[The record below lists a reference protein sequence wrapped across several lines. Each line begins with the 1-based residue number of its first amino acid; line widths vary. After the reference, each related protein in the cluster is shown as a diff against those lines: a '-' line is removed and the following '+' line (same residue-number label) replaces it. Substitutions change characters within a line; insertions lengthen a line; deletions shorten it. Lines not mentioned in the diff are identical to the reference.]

1 MLVLACDD
9 EWVWEL
15 AVEAQGV
22 GRIDRVA
29 DRVLGGIDVGLADD
43 GFVVI
48 EELYGGEEVAGITGA
63 VLGFGEM
70 E

>member
-1 MLVLACDD
+1 MLACND
-9 EWVWEL
+9 EWVGEL

-22 GRIDRVA
+22 GCIDWVTN
-29 DRVLGGIDVGLADD
+29 RVLGGIDVGLADD

-48 EELYGGEEVAGITGA
+48 EELYNGEEVAGVIGA
-63 VLGFGEM
+63 VLGFSEM